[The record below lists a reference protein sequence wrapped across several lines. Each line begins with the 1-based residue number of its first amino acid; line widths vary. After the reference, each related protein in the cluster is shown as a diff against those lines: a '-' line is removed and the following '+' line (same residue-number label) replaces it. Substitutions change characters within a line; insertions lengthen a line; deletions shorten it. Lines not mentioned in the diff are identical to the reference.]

1 MIAVLFPLLSQQ
13 PEHNEHRIVMDLC
26 ISGVNEFAEAIKR
39 LEKKKV
45 FTLLL
50 SMGIKIWL
58 RSVGSDSIFSASDA
72 DDLLPLNFGD
82 FRWLVI
88 QLNGNAVKLPG

>member
-39 LEKKKV
+39 LEKKV

-50 SMGIKIWL
+50 NTGIKIWL
-58 RSVGSDSIFSASDA
+58 RSVGSDSVCSANDA

-82 FRWLVI
+82 FR
-88 QLNGNAVKLPG
+88 

>member
-39 LEKKKV
+39 LGKK
-45 FTLLL
+45 
-50 SMGIKIWL
+50 
-58 RSVGSDSIFSASDA
+58 SVHLAFKHGH
-72 DDLLPLNFGD
+72 
-82 FRWLVI
+82 
-88 QLNGNAVKLPG
+88 

>member
-39 LEKKKV
+39 LEKKV

-50 SMGIKIWL
+50 SIGIKISL
-58 RSVGSDSIFSASDA
+58 RSVGSDSIFSANDA
-72 DDLLPLNFGD
+72 DDLLPLNFRD
-82 FRWLVI
+82 FWMVSNPI
-88 QLNGNAVKLPG
+88 Q